1 MTINFNCR
9 TAKASKRD
17 GKAPIEIALNDGVK
31 RIFFNSQYRY
41 NPKDFERLR
50 SQKKENEVKEIIA
63 SIERHYFK
71 ILMELE
77 NNNITVNSH
86 NIKDSWNGLKV
97 ITIETVTNEYKKI
110 LNPRVGD
117 DLCFS
122 QYNKYLSVFERLNRL
137 NKPMAD
143 VDENDIETIT
153 TEWAQKYKPST
164 FNGYY
169 AKLNTVMKYAYTKGY
184 IKRIPLGTVKKKKVK
199 EVVETITEQE
209 YENIKKHRFVDRVE
223 RVKEILI
230 LLSGTGLSY
239 IDLKNF
245 NPDNLQEQNG
255 VMIYHDKRQ
264 KTKQDF
270 YSVILPDALDIFRK
284 YDFKVP
290 IPSNQKLNAYL
301 KEIQDICNIST
312 TLTCHKFRHFY
323 ARKMLM
329 MGLPIEVLQKC
340 LGHSNTKQSLHYAR
354 LIRNQNYEFVS
365 NAFNKINRE
374 NI

>member
-1 MTINFNCR
+1 MTYQTYCR
-9 TAKASKRD
+9 ESKKSSKD
-17 GKAPIEIALNDGVK
+17 GKSPVELCVNDGSA
-31 RIFFNSQYRY
+31 RIYIKTAFRY
-41 NPKDFERLR
+41 SPADFERLR
-50 SQKKENEVKEIIA
+50 NQKKSNEVKEIIA

-71 ILMELE
+71 VVMELE

-86 NIKDSWNGLKV
+86 NIKENWNGLKV
-97 ITIETVTNEYKKI
+97 VTIETVTNEYKKI
-110 LNPRVGD
+110 LNPRVGN

-122 QYNKYLSVFERLNRL
+122 QYNKYLAVFQRLNQL
-137 NKPMAD
+137 DKPIAD
-143 VDENDIETIT
+143 INENDIEAIT
-153 TEWAQKYKPST
+153 TEWSRKYKPST
-164 FNGYY
+164 FNGFY
-169 AKLNTVMKYAYTKGY
+169 AKLNTFFKYAYTKGY
-184 IKRIPLGTVKKKKVK
+184 IKRIPLGTVKKKKVH
-199 EVVETITEQE
+199 EVVETITEQD
-209 YENIKKHRFVDRVE
+209 YENIKKHQFVDRIE

-245 NPDNLQEQNG
+245 NPDNIQEQNG

-270 YSVILPDALDIFRK
+270 YSVILPDALEIFRK
-284 YDFKVP
+284 YDFKLN

-301 KEIQDICNIST
+301 KEIQHICHIST

-323 ARKMLM
+323 ARKMLL

>member
-9 TAKASKRD
+9 TAKASKKD
-17 GKAPIEIALNDGVK
+17 GKAPIEITVNDGNK
-31 RIFFNSQYRY
+31 RIFFNSPYRY
-41 NPKDFERLR
+41 SPSEFERLR
-50 SQKKENEVKEIIA
+50 AQRKGNEVKEILA
-63 SIERHYFK
+63 TLERHYFK

-86 NIKDSWNGLKV
+86 NIKENWNGLKV
-97 ITIETVTNEYKKI
+97 VTIETVTNEYKKI
-110 LNPRVGD
+110 LNPRVGN

-122 QYNKYLSVFERLNRL
+122 QYNKYLAVFQRLNQL
-137 NKPMAD
+137 DKPIAD
-143 VDENDIETIT
+143 INENDIEAIT
-153 TEWAQKYKPST
+153 TEWSRKYKPST
-164 FNGYY
+164 FNGFY
-169 AKLNTVMKYAYTKGY
+169 AKLNTFFKYAYTKGY
-184 IKRIPLGTVKKKKVK
+184 IKRIPLGTVKKKKVH
-199 EVVETITEQE
+199 EVVETITDED
-209 YENIKKHRFVDRVE
+209 YEKIKAHDFVERIE

-230 LLSGTGLSY
+230 LLAGTGLSY
-239 IDLKNF
+239 IDLKQF
-245 NPDNLQEQNG
+245 NPDNIQEQNG

-270 YSVILPDALDIFRK
+270 YSVILPDALKIFEK
-284 YDFKVP
+284 YDFKLN

-301 KEIQDICNIST
+301 KEIQTICGISV

-323 ARKMLM
+323 ARKMLL

>member
-1 MTINFNCR
+1 MTFQIYCR
-9 TAKASKRD
+9 QAKTSKKD
-17 GKAPIEIALNDGVK
+17 GKSPVEIALNDGTT
-31 RIFFNSQYRY
+31 RLFFSTPYRY
-41 NPKDFERLR
+41 YPTDFERLR
-50 SQKKENEVKEIIA
+50 SQKKTNEVKEIINTL
-63 SIERHYFK
+63 EKHYFK
-71 ILMELE
+71 VLMDLE
-77 NNNITVNSH
+77 NNNITITCR

-110 LNPRVGD
+110 LNPRVGN

-122 QYNKYLSVFERLNRL
+122 QYNKYLAVFERLNSL
-137 NKPMAD
+137 NKPIAD
-143 VDENDIETIT
+143 VDENDIEVIT

-169 AKLNTVMKYAYTKGY
+169 AKLNTLFKYAYTKGY

-270 YSVILPDALDIFRK
+270 YSVILPDALEVFRK
-284 YDFKVP
+284 YDFKIP

-301 KEIQDICNIST
+301 KEIQDICGITT

-365 NAFNKINRE
+365 KAFSKINRE

>member
-1 MTINFNCR
+1 MHLNIYCR
-9 TAKASKRD
+9 DSKLSKRD
-17 GKAPIEIALNDGVK
+17 GKSPVEVCVNDGVS
-31 RIFFNSQYRY
+31 RIFFNTPYRY
-41 NPKDFERLR
+41 EPEYFNKMRL
-50 SQKKENEVKEIIA
+50 QKKNNDVKDVIA
-63 SIERHYFK
+63 TIEKHYFK

-86 NIKDSWNGLKV
+86 NIKENWNGLKV
-97 ITIETVTNEYKKI
+97 VTIETVTREYTQI
-110 LNPRVGD
+110 LNPRVGN

-122 QYNKYLSVFERLNRL
+122 QYNKYLAVFQRLNQL
-137 NKPMAD
+137 DKPVAD
-143 VDENDIETIT
+143 INENDIEVIT
-153 TEWAQKYKPST
+153 TEWSRKYKPST
-164 FNGYY
+164 FNGLY
-169 AKLNTVMKYAYTKGY
+169 AKLNTLFKYAYTKGY
-184 IKRIPLGTVKKKKVK
+184 IKRIPLGTVKKKKVH
-199 EVVETITEQE
+199 EVVETITDED
-209 YENIKKHRFVDRVE
+209 YEKIKAHDFVERIE

-230 LLSGTGLSY
+230 LLAGTGLSY
-239 IDLKNF
+239 IDLKQF
-245 NPDNLQEQNG
+245 NPDNIQEQNG

-270 YSVILPDALDIFRK
+270 YSVILPDALEIFRK
-284 YDFKVP
+284 YDFKLN

-301 KEIQDICNIST
+301 KEIQDICHIST

-323 ARKMLM
+323 ARKMLL